1 MGRPRKPTALKAQ
14 AGTLQPC
21 RTNGA
26 EPQLPPELPPPPDG
40 LDERVTEAYM
50 IHGKRLLDMR
60 VLTRADAGSLAAM
73 AQAWVDWR
81 RAVETL
87 ADFVQENMSEYYVSG
102 DLIKAHPAVG
112 ARNEADRRYRGW
124 CQSFGMTPS
133 DRAKVSAIE
142 TGGEKSK
149 LAQLMEMKRTG

>member
-1 MGRPRKPTALKAQ
+1 MPARKPTALKQ
-14 AGTLQPC
+14 QKGTLQNC
-21 RTNGA
+21 RANKN
-26 EPQLPPELPPPPDG
+26 EPKLAPELPPPPDG
-40 LDERVTEAYM
+40 LDERVVEAYM

-81 RAVETL
+81 RANEAL
-87 ADFVQENMSEYYVSG
+87 ESFIQENMSEYYVSG

-112 ARNEADRRYRGW
+112 VRNEADRRYRAW

-133 DRAKVSAIE
+133 DRAKVAAID
-142 TGGEKSK
+142 TPNEKSSMAK
-149 LAQLMEMKRTG
+149 LLEMKTG